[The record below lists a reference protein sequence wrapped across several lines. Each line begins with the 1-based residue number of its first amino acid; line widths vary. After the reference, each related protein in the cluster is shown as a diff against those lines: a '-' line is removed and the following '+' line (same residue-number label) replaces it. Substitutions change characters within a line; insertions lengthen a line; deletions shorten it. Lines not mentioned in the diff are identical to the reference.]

1 MLATPHLGYVTWETY
16 ETYFG
21 QAFAQVVAF
30 AEGSP
35 IDVANPEALEAG
47 ASGAVPA

>member
-1 MLATPHLGYVTWETY
+1 VTWDTY

-30 AEGSP
+30 AAGAP
-35 IDVANPEALEAG
+35 IDIANPEALAVSSDG
-47 ASGAVPA
+47 AEPE